1 MRCDQS
7 SATGFAPGEL
17 LLGRKL
23 VYPVEFDANDVDL
36 TGTEFTTP
44 LVLGLKQIHDE
55 NFSLA
60 HRKIQKSQNR
70 YKKKYDRHHKTKI
83 FQFKVGDKV
92 QYRRHKS
99 KRVHSKITSQWV
111 PLEGYYLILSV
122 VKKRKTVILQTPIGK
137 ILKKKQPFDRIRKYQ
152 GK

>member
-23 VYPVEFDANDVDL
+23 VYPVEFDTNDVDL

-60 HRKIQKSQNR
+60 HKKIQKSQNR
-70 YKKKYDRHHKTKI
+70 YKKKYDRHHKTKT
-83 FQFKVGDKV
+83 FQFKVQQSPPPPPRTAGF
-92 QYRRHKS
+92 QYQLGRRL
-99 KRVHSKITSQWV
+99 RVLDGREA
-111 PLEGYYLILSV
+111 P
-122 VKKRKTVILQTPIGK
+122 GK
-137 ILKKKQPFDRIRKYQ
+137 FSLL
-152 GK
+152 